1 MGLRA
6 SGVDRTVFSGTR
18 SLKAGTIVGID
29 AASIR
34 AGGGVTHLVE
44 LLRAAN
50 PGEHGVTRVIVWGG
64 QHTLRLVEDRP
75 WIEKSHQPMLDKSL
89 AFRALWQRFRL
100 STLAREAGCD
110 VLFVPGGSYSG
121 SFRPLVTFSQNLLPF
136 EWREIRRFGLS
147 WMTIKLLL
155 LRTTQQRTFRSA
167 SSLIFLTRYSGA
179 VVMRAIKSTRAAIAT
194 IPHGIDTRFSQPP
207 RTQQPIGTYSV
218 ARPFRILYI
227 STVDLYK
234 HQWHVADAVAQLR
247 ASGIPVALDLVG
259 PAYPPA
265 LKRLKRALSRLDPEA
280 RFLQYSGPI
289 PHDKMH
295 AVYAQADLAVFASS
309 CETFGQILGEAM
321 AAGLP
326 IACSDR
332 SSLPEVLGD
341 AGLYFNPEDPA
352 DIARAMRT
360 LIDDPG
366 LRMAKAEAAFA
377 RSRLYTWPKCADD
390 TFACLAQAVRHA

>member
-1 MGLRA
+1 M
-6 SGVDRTVFSGTR
+6 
-18 SLKAGTIVGID
+18 IVGID

-50 PGEHGVTRVIVWGG
+50 PGEHGITRVIVWGG
-64 QHTLRLVEDRP
+64 HGTLRLLEDRP
-75 WIEKSHQPMLDKSL
+75 WIEKSHQPMLDMSL
-89 AFRALWQRFRL
+89 PFRALWQRFGL
-100 STLAREAGCD
+100 TALARKAGCD

-136 EWREIRRFGLS
+136 EWREIRRFGAS

-155 LRTTQQRTFRSA
+155 LRVTQSRTFRRA
-167 SSLIFLTRYSGA
+167 NSLIFLTRYAGE
-179 VVMRAIKSTRAAIAT
+179 VVMRVIMTTRASTAI
-194 IPHGIDTRFSQPP
+194 IPHGIDTRFIRPP
-207 RTQQPIGTYSV
+207 RAQRPISAYST
-218 ARPFRILYI
+218 ALPFRILYT

-234 HQWHVADAVAQLR
+234 HQWHVAEAVAQLR
-247 ASGIPVALDLVG
+247 ASGYPVVLDLVG

-265 LKRLKRALSRLDPEA
+265 LKRLRAALSRLDPKA
-280 RFLQYSGPI
+280 TFLRYSGPV

-295 AVYAQADLAVFASS
+295 AVYAEADLAVFASS

-366 LRMAKAEAAFA
+366 VRMAKAEAAFA

-390 TFACLAQAVRHA
+390 TFACLAQAVRRA